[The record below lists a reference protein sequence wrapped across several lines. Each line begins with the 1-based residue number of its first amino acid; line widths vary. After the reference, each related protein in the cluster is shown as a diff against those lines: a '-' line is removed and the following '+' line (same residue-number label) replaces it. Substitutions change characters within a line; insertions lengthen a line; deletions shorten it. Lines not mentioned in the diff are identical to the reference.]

1 VINSHTSTTDYLELW
16 DVSKTLAAAASVT
29 ALTSNSTCGTTTG
42 SGQHVHVSGRFP
54 AEFAPGL
61 KFRPVLAERTMTN
74 FASFEGHNLE
84 VDVFNPPRKTLL
96 DHVQGQVRAGA
107 RQESLADQ

>member
-1 VINSHTSTTDYLELW
+1 M
-16 DVSKTLAAAASVT
+16 SKALAAAAPVT
-29 ALTSNSTCGTTTG
+29 ALTSNSTCDITTG
-42 SGQHVHVSGRFP
+42 SGRHVDVAGSFT
-54 AEFAPGL
+54 ADFAPGL

-74 FASFEGHNLE
+74 FASSEGHDLE
-84 VDVFNPPRKTLL
+84 VDVCNPPRKTLL